1 MSTVPVI
8 VLYTKLDLLM
18 ARARMNRGSVGQS
31 ENVQESV
38 EKNFR
43 EKHGPDFEQLA
54 RSKERK
60 ISYTVVG
67 GTFTIGID

>member
-1 MSTVPVI
+1 MTIVPVI

-18 ARARMNRGSVGQS
+18 ARARMTRGGVVHS
-31 ENVQESV
+31 ENVQEST

-43 EKHGPDFEQLA
+43 EKQGPEFEQLA
-54 RSKERK
+54 RSEERK

-67 GTFTIGID
+67 GTFTIETD